1 MKRRTFRAGPHKIK
15 EAVMKRF
22 RLMIFVT
29 AGILCFTALA
39 YAAIPRVINYQG
51 KFTDKDDNPLSGNYL
66 VTFKFYDVAAGGSSM
81 WEEGHILT
89 LKNGMFNALLG
100 SIKPLEVDFGKDLWL
115 GIEIAS
121 DGEMSPRIKLASSA
135 YAFNAQTIDM
145 LESRQ
150 LLRNDV
156 DSVMSG
162 SLTMKKDLILKGNV
176 SGPSRIVLSDGMGR
190 EYYLWMDN
198 SGNLRL
204 KHNMPASNKD
214 GSIVMLE
221 KSGILSDHLKV
232 NIAII
237 LSALSMVM
245 LLASKKRK

>member
-1 MKRRTFRAGPHKIK
+1 MKKLHL
-15 EAVMKRF
+15 V
-22 RLMIFVT
+22 IFIVI
-29 AGILCFTALA
+29 GIVCFSAIT

-66 VTFKFYDVAAGGSSM
+66 VTFRFYDVATGGSSM

-89 LKNGMFNALLG
+89 LKKGMFNALLG
-100 SIKPLEVDFGKDLWL
+100 SIKQLEVDFSKDLWL

-145 LESRQ
+145 LEANQ
-150 LLRNDV
+150 LLRSDV

-162 SLTMKKDLILKGNV
+162 SLTVKKDLILKGNV
-176 SGPSRIVLSDGMGR
+176 SGPSRIILADGMGR

-198 SGNLRL
+198 SGNLRI
-204 KHNMPASNKD
+204 KHDMPKSNKD
-214 GSIVMLE
+214 GSIIMLD
-221 KSGILSDHLKV
+221 KAGILPSHLKI

-237 LSALSMVM
+237 LSLFSVII
-245 LLASKKRK
+245 LLVFNYTKKK

>member
-1 MKRRTFRAGPHKIK
+1 
-15 EAVMKRF
+15 MKRF
-22 RLMIFVT
+22 RLTFLIAV
-29 AGILCFTALA
+29 GILCFTALV

-66 VTFKFYDVAAGGSSM
+66 VTFRFYDVASIGESI

-89 LKNGMFNALLG
+89 LKNGVFNALLG
-100 SIKPLEVDFGKDLWL
+100 SIKPLEIDFNKDLWL

-145 LESRQ
+145 LESSQ

-156 DSVMSG
+156 DSVMTG
-162 SLTMKKDLILKGNV
+162 SLTLKRDLILKGDK
-176 SGPSRIVLSDGMGR
+176 SASSKIVLTDGMGR

-198 SGNLRL
+198 TGNLRIKQDRPL
-204 KHNMPASNKD
+204 SDKD
-214 GSIVMLE
+214 GSVVILG
-221 KSGILSDHLKV
+221 KSGRLPTYLKV
-232 NIAII
+232 NIALI
-237 LSALSMVM
+237 LSVVSVMM
-245 LLASKKRK
+245 LLASRYTKKK